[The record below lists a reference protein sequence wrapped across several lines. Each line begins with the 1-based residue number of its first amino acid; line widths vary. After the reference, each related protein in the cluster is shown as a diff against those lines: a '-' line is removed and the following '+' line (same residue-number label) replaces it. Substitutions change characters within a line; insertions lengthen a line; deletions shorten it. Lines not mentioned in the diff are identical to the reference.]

1 MRLAQRHGWT
11 LQTTENL
18 TAIELLAWLALDRPE
33 PPPPPPTRIE
43 DFFGLL

>member
-1 MRLAQRHGWT
+1 MRLAARHGWT

-18 TAIELLAWLALDRPE
+18 TATELLAWLALDRPE
-33 PPPPPPTRIE
+33 AKPPPTRIE